1 MTQRLFEGTP
11 LAVGADARFAARVT
25 AIRREDA
32 GTAVVLD
39 RSQFYPTGGGQPCD
53 LGTLDGVA
61 VVEVLEE
68 GEQLLHRLES
78 HVDWAVERAVTGE
91 VDLERRLDHMQQHT
105 GQHLLSAVLVRDHG
119 LQTVSFHLGRELC
132 SIDVVADAVS
142 AETLTAAEAACN
154 AAVRAALPVR
164 VEVFHGAAAEAAVET
179 LRKRPAAKALGS
191 QRGLRVVQ
199 LGPDEAPLDRD
210 ACCGTHAG
218 HLGQLGALVVLGSE
232 RGKQGH
238 TRIAFAVGGRA
249 IAAVRERLDA
259 LSAVCLALNTGH
271 ADAGERA
278 RGLVAQVS
286 EQGKALKR
294 LEQEV
299 ARDEA
304 TRLAAERAPARVQR
318 VTVAGPKALTVY
330 AQTYLAAHPAGVL
343 VLVHADA
350 RTSLVVAKGPEAS
363 ADVDAGALLR
373 ELLAPHEG
381 KGGGSP
387 TFAQGTAPDPG
398 AADAIEEAAIERL
411 G

>member
-1 MTQRLFEGTP
+1 MTERLFEGTP
-11 LAVGADARFAARVT
+11 LTVGADAGFTARVT
-25 AIRREDA
+25 AIRRDDA
-32 GTAVVLD
+32 GTAVTLD

-53 LGTLDGVA
+53 LGTLEGVA
-61 VVEVLEE
+61 VVDVVEE
-68 GEQLLHRLES
+68 GEEHLHRLES
-78 HVDWAVERAVTGE
+78 DVDWPVGCEVRGQ
-91 VDLERRLDHMQQHT
+91 VDLERRLDHMQQHS

-132 SIDVVADAVS
+132 SIDVVADAVA
-142 AETLTAAEAACN
+142 AETLAAAEAASN
-154 AAVRAALPVR
+154 AAIRAALPVR
-164 VEVFHGAAAEAAVET
+164 VEVFHGAAAEAAAET
-179 LRKRPAAKALGS
+179 LRKRPDPKALGS
-191 QRGLRVVQ
+191 ERGLRVVQ

-232 RGKQGH
+232 RGKKGH

-259 LSAVCLALNTGH
+259 LSAVCLALGTGH

-294 LEQEV
+294 LEQDA
-299 ARDEA
+299 ARHEA
-304 TRLAAERAPARVQR
+304 TRLAAERAPSCVQR

-330 AQTYLAAHPAGVL
+330 AQTYLAEHPAGVL
-343 VLVHADA
+343 VLVHADE
-350 RTSLVVAKGPEAS
+350 RTSLVVAKGPEAP
-363 ADVDAGALLR
+363 ADVDSGALLR
-373 ELLAPHEG
+373 ELLAPHQG

-387 TFAQGTAPDPG
+387 TFAQGTAPDPS
-398 AADAIEEAAIERL
+398 AADAIETAARERL
-411 G
+411 E